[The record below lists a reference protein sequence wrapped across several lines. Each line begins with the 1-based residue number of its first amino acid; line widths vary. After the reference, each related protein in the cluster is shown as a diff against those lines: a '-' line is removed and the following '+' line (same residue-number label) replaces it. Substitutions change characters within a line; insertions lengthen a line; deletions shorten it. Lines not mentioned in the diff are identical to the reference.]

1 MTRWETERA
10 KFGGAVSEGRRL
22 FIIVIT
28 IIDTQQGYVQAKQQC
43 TLRRRLAIIHAH
55 VIENTHPQSYNR
67 EERLRVTRTRS

>member
-28 IIDTQQGYVQAKQQC
+28 IIDTQQVSVQAKQRR
-43 TLRRRLAIIHAH
+43 TLRRSLA
-55 VIENTHPQSYNR
+55 YNR
-67 EERLRVTRTRS
+67 EYSPSVV